1 LDHRLWSLRD
11 GPATNSPEGRWPPIV
26 VVVINDGTEEISP

>member
-11 GPATNSPEGRWPPIV
+11 GPAANSRQIRQPPILV
-26 VVVINDGTEEISP
+26 LVINDGTEEISP